1 LIRTP
6 FFYHDK
12 IDYFAFKNKKSVKLS
27 TESFCLLQK
36 LHGKVTV
43 ISLEEKEKV
52 NMHGGVSLSFL
63 FF

>member
-1 LIRTP
+1 
-6 FFYHDK
+6 
-12 IDYFAFKNKKSVKLS
+12 
-27 TESFCLLQK
+27 